1 MSSVLP
7 NFRTVALT
15 ATFAALGALTSGT
28 AARADIISDFSGTC
42 KDRCTG
48 LATGV
53 LTLTDSYVAGTDITL
68 ADFVSFSYMSSHTSF
83 TLGPAPDTYLHGGL
97 NADGSINSTGDLVIQ
112 AEAGTPDFGV
122 FPPEWFAYP
131 PGPFDPTTA
140 DVGFSFTF
148 SPLTFSPLLTE
159 EVPEPGSLAL
169 LAVGLAGLGTVLCIR
184 RV

>member
-1 MSSVLP
+1 MLSVLH

-42 KDRCTG
+42 SSNCTG

-53 LTLTDSYVAGTDITL
+53 LTLTDSYVAGTDITA

-83 TLGPAPDTYLHGGL
+83 TIGPAGTFFIGGL
-97 NADGSINSTGDLVIQ
+97 NANGSLSTGDLVI
-112 AEAGTPDFGV
+112 EANGGSGIPFFDAFTN
-122 FPPEWFAYP
+122 PPVMFIALP
-131 PGPFDPTTA
+131 PGGNSQTE

-148 SPLTFSPLLTE
+148 SPLRTE

-169 LAVGLAGLGTVLCIR
+169 LAVGLAGLGTVSRIR